1 MKENKKSAEEIEKE
15 GKQVTGTKSQDTPSN
30 SEGGKAGKEHLPE
43 EGDKKKNMT
52 GYNELPEQEKVGGE
66 K

>member
-1 MKENKKSAEEIEKE
+1 MEENKKSAQAVEKE
-15 GKQVTGTKSQDTPSN
+15 GKHVTGTQGQHTPAN
-30 SEGGKAGKEHLPE
+30 AETGKVGKEYLPK

-66 K
+66 E